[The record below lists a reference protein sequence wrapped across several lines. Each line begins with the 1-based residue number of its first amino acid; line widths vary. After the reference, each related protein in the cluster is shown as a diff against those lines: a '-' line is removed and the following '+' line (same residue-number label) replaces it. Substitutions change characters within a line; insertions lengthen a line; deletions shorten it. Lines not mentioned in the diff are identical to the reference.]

1 MIAPQAYIMPTQL
14 TSATT
19 DLELIPNE
27 IHEKVN
33 YFANKYN
40 VSADKMHKTIK
51 CESGYDTQI
60 QSKHIRPDGS
70 REQSYGIAQWYI
82 PAGNKKIDGTPFTK
96 EEALNPDIALEN
108 MAWYFSQGKSRLWTC
123 AR

>member
-1 MIAPQAYIMPTQL
+1 LPQTL

-19 DLELIPNE
+19 DLELVSEETIPDN
-27 IHEKVN
+27 IYEKVN
-33 YFANKYN
+33 YYAKKYD
-40 VSADKMHKTIK
+40 VSADRMHATIV
-51 CESGYDTQI
+51 CESNYDVSV

-82 PAGNKKIDGTPFTK
+82 PAGNKKLDGTPFTK